1 MTRTIFNVV
10 TIDINGHVDVHRAL
24 PSLAAVLDHVTTM
37 EKLIMQFSVTTQS
50 IPLTP
55 QEFEAQA
62 QLQQEEVNNG

>member
-10 TIDINGHVDVHRAL
+10 TIDINGHVDIHRQL
-24 PSLAAVLDHVTTM
+24 SSLVAVLDHVTTM
-37 EKLIMQFSVTTQS
+37 EKPIMQFSVTTQS

-62 QLQQEEVNNG
+62 QLEQEEATHG